1 MWDAEGSR
9 DGETCPNC
17 HSTKTIT
24 YHYREGFTELEC
36 EECGYQSDLVDLD
49 QLTRFRGDLKEK
61 NRDVFVPVKKLK
73 A

>member
-17 HSTKTIT
+17 QSTKTIT
-24 YHYREGFTELEC
+24 YHYAEGFTELEC
-36 EECGYQSDLVDLD
+36 EACGYQTDLSDLD
-49 QLTRFRGDLKEK
+49 QLTRFRGELKEK
-61 NRDVFVPVKKLK
+61 TKATPIPFKKLK